1 MSSDSSVI
9 PAHSFSPGDF
19 LHNTS
24 VVMYQC
30 SLEENFPITFISP
43 NVKKVLGFEPQEF
56 YKNSTAWVKKIH
68 PEDRPGVSEAFL
80 DIIDETQRTFV
91 YRFKRADDTFIW
103 LRDENMVTYDDDG
116 KPTAITGTAIDITDQ
131 KQAEQEVKK
140 LNETLEQRIKERTEN
155 LTVANRKL
163 KKQIQY
169 RNKVEQKIS
178 EQQHQLKLL
187 QAGINHIQDMV
198 IISKAPVEDPMDSKI
213 IYVNKAFER
222 FTGYNRAEVMGSSP
236 AILHGSKTRSKNLKN
251 INDCVRNNEHVRVEV
266 INYKKDGTPYWV
278 DLEMSPFPAEEDGM
292 EYWVGVNRNIS
303 KRKAAELAL
312 EESEQKYRA
321 YSELSFDAIFEITE
335 DGTIADCNARAQQLF
350 GYTREELLG
359 MNVQNFIPDKYEGTM
374 PNEMSPKI
382 TTDSEVLQRVY
393 KKKDGSLFPCEINTK
408 YYQRDGKGHVIA
420 YVRDVSEQV
429 AYEEKIEQSLKEKST
444 LLAEVH
450 HRVKN
455 NLAVISGLLEMQTF
469 NTEDKQVARKL
480 KESQSRIQS
489 IATVH
494 EKLYQSESF
503 SDITL
508 DSYIQ
513 DLVSYISNTFGNENT
528 NVHFEKDIDPISLTV
543 SQAIPCGLL
552 LNELI
557 TNTYKHAFPEQNE
570 GTIAISMHQKRNTA
584 HLTVEDDGVGLPPD
598 FDIEQSSSLGMTL
611 ISTLV
616 QQLGG
621 SLSIQS
627 APSTR
632 FQISFDIVENQE

>member
-1 MSSDSSVI
+1 
-9 PAHSFSPGDF
+9 
-19 LHNTS
+19 
-24 VVMYQC
+24 
-30 SLEENFPITFISP
+30 
-43 NVKKVLGFEPQEF
+43 
-56 YKNSTAWVKKIH
+56 
-68 PEDRPGVSEAFL
+68 
-80 DIIDETQRTFV
+80 
-91 YRFKRADDTFIW
+91 
-103 LRDENMVTYDDDG
+103 
-116 KPTAITGTAIDITDQ
+116 
-131 KQAEQEVKK
+131 
-140 LNETLEQRIKERTEN
+140 
-155 LTVANRKL
+155 
-163 KKQIQY
+163 
-169 RNKVEQKIS
+169 
-178 EQQHQLKLL
+178 
-187 QAGINHIQDMV
+187 
-198 IISKAPVEDPMDSKI
+198 
-213 IYVNKAFER
+213 
-222 FTGYNRAEVMGSSP
+222 
-236 AILHGSKTRSKNLKN
+236 
-251 INDCVRNNEHVRVEV
+251 
-266 INYKKDGTPYWV
+266 
-278 DLEMSPFPAEEDGM
+278 
-292 EYWVGVNRNIS
+292 
-303 KRKAAELAL
+303 
-312 EESEQKYRA
+312 
-321 YSELSFDAIFEITE
+321 
-335 DGTIADCNARAQQLF
+335 
-350 GYTREELLG
+350 
-359 MNVQNFIPDKYEGTM
+359 
-374 PNEMSPKI
+374 
-382 TTDSEVLQRVY
+382 VY
-393 KKKDGSLFPCEINTK
+393 KKKDGRLFPCEINTK